1 MKFKI
6 YAHRFFSP
14 PMNKIQTTC
23 MTKSDA
29 DCDDSFDKYLIKFE
43 LYTLFTNATVK
54 RFKN

>member
-1 MKFKI
+1 
-6 YAHRFFSP
+6 
-14 PMNKIQTTC
+14 

-29 DCDDSFDKYLIKFE
+29 DYDDSFDKYLIKFE